1 MSSLRNARRLWG
13 GAGLLA
19 LAWLVSCQVDKLFQD
34 LWSNDDARKNTV
46 AASVMKGEHTLLSDG
61 IVNLD
66 FEYKTHFLSA
76 PRPEHGAGTVAAA
89 GS

>member
-34 LWSNDDARKNTV
+34 CGGGDPAPSHLEF
-46 AASVMKGEHTLLSDG
+46 AAPPNATAGEPLSPA
-61 IVNLD
+61 VRV
-66 FEYKTHFLSA
+66 SA
-76 PRPEHGAGTVAAA
+76 VDSAGTVDKIGRAHV
-89 GS
+89 